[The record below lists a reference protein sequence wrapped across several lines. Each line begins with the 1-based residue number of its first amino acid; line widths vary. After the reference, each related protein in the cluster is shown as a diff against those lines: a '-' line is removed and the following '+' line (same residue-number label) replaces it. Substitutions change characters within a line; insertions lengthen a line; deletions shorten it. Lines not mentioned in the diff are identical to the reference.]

1 MALPAPADI
10 LAGLVAA
17 MNTAADALTRHQAQA
32 NKVRTKATRTTVT
45 GPGGTKS
52 ALPSKDAIHAL
63 VATLPGTAD
72 SDYTE
77 VKDAE
82 EARGDMVKA
91 IGTFTKEAVNTSAG
105 IIYTA
110 LVDRT
115 FEPLSNLHE
124 KTSKDIT
131 AITDITSCSRG
142 IAIQHRQV
150 DRSDGQ
156 R

>member
-1 MALPAPADI
+1 MKHQGQAD
-10 LAGLVAA
+10 
-17 MNTAADALTRHQAQA
+17 
-32 NKVRTKATRTTVT
+32 KVRTKATRTTVT

-77 VKDAE
+77 QKDAE

-115 FEPLSNLHE
+115 FEPLSNLVTAKVLNCQE
-124 KTSKDIT
+124 TTEYYFQTIFLVNRGCDTSIE
-131 AITDITSCSRG
+131 S
-142 IAIQHRQV
+142 
-150 DRSDGQ
+150 
-156 R
+156 